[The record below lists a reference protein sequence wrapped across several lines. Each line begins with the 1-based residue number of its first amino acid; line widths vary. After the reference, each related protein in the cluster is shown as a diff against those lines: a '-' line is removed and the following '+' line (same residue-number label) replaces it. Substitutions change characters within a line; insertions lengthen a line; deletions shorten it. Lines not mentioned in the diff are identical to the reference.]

1 MSKIQ
6 MVRRHRGSTRVHRDA
21 YASWSVE
28 RQGWELADVFDEGV
42 CDDCDGR
49 GGSIVERPMEE
60 ENE

>member
-1 MSKIQ
+1 MAKIR
-6 MVRRHRGSTRVHRDA
+6 MVCRPCGRTRVYRDA
-21 YASWSVE
+21 YASWSVG
-28 RQGWELADVFDEGV
+28 RQGRELADVFDEGV